1 MIQGISY
8 KSLSD
13 RYGDFGFPVAEFT
26 IKGKPFSKNKE
37 AFLIENLEIELVSG
51 FEASVAEFC
60 IYHCFDQA
68 TGQFLA
74 DQLSNYVEL
83 GADISISIGY
93 LNEVMEVFRGF
104 VAGMSYGYENGDL
117 PFVKV
122 TAMDIKGVM
131 MANCY
136 SMQLKSKSYGEAVRE
151 ILRKPAY
158 TKLASDLKVSDTPDK
173 KKQNDKASS
182 DTVEMTSESDY
193 EFVVKA
199 AKRFH
204 FEFFVEQGTVYF
216 RKARSRTEILA
227 ELGLGRGIV
236 SFAIGYSLTGLVETV
251 EARSVNAGTGKMMSA
266 SGKRSGKLSP
276 GNQAAKL
283 LKKSKMVYI
292 DPSAVSQE
300 QLNARSEYLMDTMGY
315 RFGELNSECVGIPD
329 LMPGR
334 FIKVTGLGGVV
345 SNRFY
350 MTKVVHRIGEQ
361 GFSTTLTG
369 CIDRLEESAAGG
381 LM

>member
-1 MIQGISY
+1 MTQGISY
-8 KSLSD
+8 KSLAD
-13 RYGDFGFPVAEFT
+13 KYGNFGFPVAEFT
-26 IKGKPFSKNKE
+26 IKGKQFSKNKD
-37 AFLIENLEIELVSG
+37 AFLIEQLEIELVSG
-51 FEASVAEFC
+51 FEASVAEFY

-83 GADISISIGY
+83 GAELSISIGY
-93 LNEVMEVFRGF
+93 LNEMTEVFRGF
-104 VAGMSYGYENGDL
+104 VAGMNYGYENGDL

-151 ILRKPAY
+151 ILSKPAY

-204 FEFFVEQGTVYF
+204 FEFFVEQGTIYF

-227 ELGLGRGIV
+227 ELGVGRGIV
-236 SFAIGYSLTGLVETV
+236 SFDIGYSLTGLVETV
-251 EARSVNAGTGKMMSA
+251 EARSVDAGTGKMMSA

-276 GNQAAKL
+276 KNQAEKL
-283 LKKSKMVYI
+283 LKKSKLVYI

-315 RFGELNSECVGIPD
+315 RFGELNCECVGIPD

-334 FIKVTGLGGVV
+334 FIKVTGLGEVV
-345 SNRFY
+345 SNQFY
-350 MTKVVHRIGEQ
+350 ITKVVHRIGEQ
-361 GFSTTLTG
+361 GYSTRLTG
-369 CIDRLEESAAGG
+369 CIDKLEESLAGG
-381 LM
+381 FM

>member
-1 MIQGISY
+1 MTSGISY
-8 KSLSD
+8 KSLAQK
-13 RYGDFGFPVAEFT
+13 YGDFGFPVAEFT
-26 IKGKPFSKNKE
+26 IKGKTFSKNKE
-37 AFLIENLEIELVSG
+37 GFLIENLEIELVCG
-51 FEASVAEFC
+51 FEASVAEFN
-60 IYHCFDQA
+60 IYNCFDQA
-68 TGQFLA
+68 AGQFLA
-74 DQLSNYVEL
+74 DKLSNYVEL
-83 GADISISIGY
+83 GAEIFISVGY
-93 LNEVMEVFRGF
+93 LKELTEVFRGA
-104 VAGMSYGYENGDL
+104 VVGMEYGYENGDL

-136 SMQLKSKSYGEAVRE
+136 SMQLKSRSYGEAVRE
-151 ILRKPAY
+151 ILSKPAY

-173 KKQNDKASS
+173 KQKDDKASS
-182 DTVEMTSESDY
+182 YTVEMTAESDY

-199 AKRFH
+199 AKRFN
-204 FEFFVEQGTVYF
+204 FEFYVERGTVYF
-216 RKARSRTEILA
+216 RKAKSRTEILA
-227 ELGLGRGIV
+227 ELGIGQGMV
-236 SFAIGYSLTGLVETV
+236 SFHIGYSLTGLVETV
-251 EARSVNAGTGKMMSA
+251 EARSVDVGTGKMMSA
-266 SGKRSGKLSP
+266 LGKRDGKLSP
-276 GNQAAKL
+276 GNQAVKL
-283 LKKSKMVYI
+283 LKKSRMVYL
-292 DPSAVSQE
+292 DASAVSQE

-315 RFGELNSECVGIPD
+315 RFGELNCECVGIPD